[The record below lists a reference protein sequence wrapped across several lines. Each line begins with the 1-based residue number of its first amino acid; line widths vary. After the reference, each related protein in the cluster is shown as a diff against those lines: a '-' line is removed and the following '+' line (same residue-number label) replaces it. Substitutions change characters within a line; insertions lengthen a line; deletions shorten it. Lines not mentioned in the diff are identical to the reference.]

1 MAYYFCVFHD
11 VVSVGCG
18 QHALQPLALVV
29 VSVRVLC
36 AVAHSCVYEV

>member
-11 VVSVGCG
+11 VVSSGCG
-18 QHALQPLALVV
+18 QHALQLLALVV

>member
-11 VVSVGCG
+11 VASVGRG
-18 QHALQPLALVV
+18 QHALQLLALVV

>member
-11 VVSVGCG
+11 VVSVSCG
-18 QHALQPLALVV
+18 QHALQLLALVV

-36 AVAHSCVYEV
+36 AVAYSCVYEV

>member
-1 MAYYFCVFHD
+1 MAYYFCVFYD
-11 VVSVGCG
+11 VVSVSCG

-29 VSVRVLC
+29 VSARVLC